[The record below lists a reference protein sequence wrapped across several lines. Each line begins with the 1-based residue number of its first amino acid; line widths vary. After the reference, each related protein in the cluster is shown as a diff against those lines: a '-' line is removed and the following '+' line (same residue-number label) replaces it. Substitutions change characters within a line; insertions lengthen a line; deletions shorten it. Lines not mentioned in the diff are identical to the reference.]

1 LTRKVPGK
9 EPLVVSSN
17 NDKPMKIFT
26 YPEPVL
32 REKAKPVG
40 NIDEAIQTLID
51 RMAATM
57 YSAPGIGLAA
67 NQVGEPIQI
76 IVFDVSP
83 REKGRNLSV
92 LINPEIIQAEG
103 KVSQEESCLSVVDFS
118 AEVTRPACVKVRGV
132 DRHGKPVEIDAEG
145 LLSVCLQHEI
155 DHLSGVLFIDHIS
168 SLKRALYNKKL
179 KKMRKKGLL
188 QGE

>member
-1 LTRKVPGK
+1 
-9 EPLVVSSN
+9 
-17 NDKPMKIFT
+17 MKIFT